1 MQKLTKVLSTIVI
14 AACLLTLSACSDDV
28 ETTAQD
34 PAVENAIVYTPADNR
49 KEIEA
54 LKAQIVTLL
63 ANEKKVNL
71 TVDGRIS
78 ALEANVSNIEV
89 AVTKNTG
96 LFESLKIQL
105 SGVSNKVTDFFK
117 PKKKVA
123 AKKTYKRKKKRVAA
137 VSKPKY
143 KVIGVDQWGAYQY
156 VQLMDTKGNLRL
168 LRKSESVDGWE
179 VNKIS
184 KKKVVL
190 VNSKGVLMVLVPQA

>member
-28 ETTAQD
+28 DTTEQN

-54 LKAQIVTLL
+54 LKAQIVALL
-63 ANEKKVNL
+63 ANEKNVNL

-96 LFESLKIQL
+96 LFESLKTQL
-105 SGVSNKVTDFFK
+105 SDVGNKVSGFFK
-117 PKKKVA
+117 PQKKVA
-123 AKKTYKRKKKRVAA
+123 AKKTYKRKKRKVAA
-137 VSKPKY
+137 VTKPKY
-143 KVIGVDQWGAYQY
+143 KVIGIDQWGAYKY
-156 VQLMDTKGNLRL
+156 VQLMDAQGNLRL
-168 LRKSESVDGWE
+168 LRKSESVNGWE
-179 VNKIS
+179 VNKIT

>member
-1 MQKLTKVLSTIVI
+1 MQKLTNVLSTIVI

-179 VNKIS
+179 ENKIA

>member
-1 MQKLTKVLSTIVI
+1 MQKLTNVLSTIVI

-28 ETTAQD
+28 ETTAQN
-34 PAVENAIVYTPADNR
+34 PAVENAIVYTPSDNR

-63 ANEKKVNL
+63 ANEKNVNL
-71 TVDGRIS
+71 TVDERLS

-105 SGVSNKVTDFFK
+105 SDVGNKVSGFFK
-117 PKKKVA
+117 PQKKIA
-123 AKKTYKRKKKRVAA
+123 AKKTYKRKKRKVAA
-137 VSKPKY
+137 VTKPRY
-143 KVIGVDQWGAYQY
+143 KVIGIDQWGAYKY
-156 VQLMDTKGNLRL
+156 VQLMDTQGNLRL

-179 VNKIS
+179 VNKIT

>member
-1 MQKLTKVLSTIVI
+1 MQKLTNVLSTIVI

-34 PAVENAIVYTPADNR
+34 PAVENAIVYTPSDNR

>member
-1 MQKLTKVLSTIVI
+1 MQKLTNVLSTIVI

-78 ALEANVSNIEV
+78 ALESNVSNIEV

>member
-1 MQKLTKVLSTIVI
+1 MQKLTNVLSTIVI